1 MSALRPIETRS
12 WFPPL
17 IHIAEM
23 RSLGNGS
30 NSGLKVVYEINRED
44 RSHRS
49 QRSYVFEFT
58 EISLRPNL
66 AADLF
71 LGREDVSQRASS

>member
-12 WFPPL
+12 GFPPL
-17 IHIAEM
+17 IHIVEM
-23 RSLGNGS
+23 RSLGNES
-30 NSGLKVVYEINRED
+30 NSGLKLVYEINRED
-44 RSHRS
+44 RPHRS

-58 EISLRPNL
+58 KVTLRPNR

-71 LGREDVSQRASS
+71 LGREDVSQRAS

>member
-17 IHIAEM
+17 IHIVEM
-23 RSLGNGS
+23 RSLGNES
-30 NSGLKVVYEINRED
+30 NSGLKLVYEINRED

-49 QRSYVFEFT
+49 QRSYVFELAKVT
-58 EISLRPNL
+58 LRPNP

-71 LGREDVSQRASS
+71 LGREDVSQRAS